1 MHVYLALEILAIDF
15 PFQFCW
21 LWAVFQFT
29 EQIVAGERR
38 GEWLE
43 EGGKEKRGGERERKR
58 ATEEKERVQ
67 ERRKKG
73 KDVDG

>member
-21 LWAVFQFT
+21 LWAVFEFT

-58 ATEEKERVQ
+58 ATEKNECEK
-67 ERRKKG
+67 RKKG